1 MIYISIGSNLGHRL
15 NYLYQAVSLLKKY
28 ILNVQYSI
36 ILETKCI
43 LPDAAPLEWDK
54 PFLNMII
61 AGDSYLSPELLLSE
75 IKQIEFKL
83 GRPEIYE
90 KWAPRVIDLDILLW
104 NDYIL
109 NKPYL
114 KIPHPE
120 LANRPFLL
128 HLLATMGI
136 NREDQVIKNCF
147 HKSYALF
154 PRFVGIVN
162 VTSNSFSDGGLYN
175 TTNKA
180 ISRAIKLSEEGASII
195 EIGAQS
201 TRPGA
206 IIQSDEQEYIKLK
219 PILDGL
225 MPLMQS
231 GTMTISIDSF
241 LPRTIQK
248 IINQYPVSWIN
259 DVTGKLDDV
268 TLKLIAKRKCKFC
281 IMHSLGIPPQR
292 NIIISHEKPPIDII
306 LDWAHK
312 NIEHL
317 LSLGFQQES
326 IIIDPGIGFGK
337 SIYQNINILR
347 HLETLKTLGLPLLVG
362 HSRKSYIE
370 GFSTET
376 VQNRDIET
384 IAISALLAHK
394 VDYLRVHNVVDHM
407 RFFVAQQA
415 IQGGI

>member
-1 MIYISIGSNLGHRL
+1 VIYISIGSNLGHRL
-15 NYLYQAVSLLKKY
+15 NYLYQAVSLLKKH

-54 PFLNMII
+54 LFLNMII

-128 HLLATMGI
+128 HLLSTMGI

-147 HKSYALF
+147 HRSYALF
-154 PRFVGIVN
+154 PRLVGIVN

-206 IIQSDEQEYIKLK
+206 IIQSDEQEYIKLTTSQLFSEK
-219 PILDGL
+219 ANPKTESTNLTKL
-225 MPLMQS
+225 
-231 GTMTISIDSF
+231 
-241 LPRTIQK
+241 
-248 IINQYPVSWIN
+248 SW
-259 DVTGKLDDV
+259 
-268 TLKLIAKRKCKFC
+268 KF
-281 IMHSLGIPPQR
+281 Q
-292 NIIISHEKPPIDII
+292 
-306 LDWAHK
+306 
-312 NIEHL
+312 
-317 LSLGFQQES
+317 
-326 IIIDPGIGFGK
+326 
-337 SIYQNINILR
+337 
-347 HLETLKTLGLPLLVG
+347 
-362 HSRKSYIE
+362 
-370 GFSTET
+370 
-376 VQNRDIET
+376 
-384 IAISALLAHK
+384 
-394 VDYLRVHNVVDHM
+394 
-407 RFFVAQQA
+407 
-415 IQGGI
+415 